1 MESEL
6 FLQPLGGL
14 ELDFVI
20 FTTLSGTLK
29 IQKRHPL
36 RAAHTRTLRL
46 PKYSPRAIVLF
57 IIKIPRSTLKAN

>member
-29 IQKRHPL
+29 IQKG
-36 RAAHTRTLRL
+36 
-46 PKYSPRAIVLF
+46 
-57 IIKIPRSTLKAN
+57 TLKGGTYPYPPFA

>member
-14 ELDFVI
+14 EFDFVI

-36 RAAHTRTLRL
+36 RAAHTRTLHL
-46 PKYSPRAIVLF
+46 PKYPQAFL
-57 IIKIPRSTLKAN
+57 

>member
-6 FLQPLGGL
+6 TLEPLGGL

-29 IQKRHPL
+29 IQKKAPL
-36 RAAHTRTLRL
+36 RSAHTRTLRL
-46 PKYSPRAIVLF
+46 P
-57 IIKIPRSTLKAN
+57 

>member
-20 FTTLSGTLK
+20 FTTLSGILK
-29 IQKRHPL
+29 IKKEL
-36 RAAHTRTLRL
+36 
-46 PKYSPRAIVLF
+46 YSPFAYVPTRG
-57 IIKIPRSTLKAN
+57 PHMP